1 MVRAI
6 NGSSLEYLKKEKSIQ
21 LSSSY
26 TIYYTIQNSHETLSI
41 LHSRSHSESIKRHTV
56 QYPIVLYNV
65 YSYFATACK
74 VLILGVMASLYA

>member
-6 NGSSLEYLKKEKSIQ
+6 NGSSLEYLKKRKK
-21 LSSSY
+21 SY

-56 QYPIVLYNV
+56 QYPTVLYNV
-65 YSYFATACK
+65 YSQFATACK